1 MVEVHLD
8 DVQPYY
14 TIRLKDDDRE
24 KQTDD
29 SWLRTM
35 SLLFEREE
43 FDSTNAEKIITC
55 NARTTTTPAIEMIRI
70 TTQSGTAKFV
80 PLYKAGTNVLYK
92 NTAQGALQPARI
104 VKVHLD
110 DIEPY
115 YTIKIAGDNNGGR
128 EKQTDNARLRLAAA
142 TLLEEEEEEEDED
155 ELSVL
160 TEKGANDEDQLLSS
174 GEKKAKDE
182 LEEGGAL
189 LSLLSLC
196 CIDCFG

>member
-1 MVEVHLD
+1 
-8 DVQPYY
+8 
-14 TIRLKDDDRE
+14 
-24 KQTDD
+24 
-29 SWLRTM
+29 M

-142 TLLEEEEEEEDED
+142 ALLEEEEEEDED

-189 LSLLSLC
+189 LSSLSLC